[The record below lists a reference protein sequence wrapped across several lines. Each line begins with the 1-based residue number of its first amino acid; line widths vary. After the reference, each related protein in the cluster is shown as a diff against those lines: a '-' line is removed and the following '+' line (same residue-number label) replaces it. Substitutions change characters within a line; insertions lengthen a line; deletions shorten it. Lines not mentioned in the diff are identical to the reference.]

1 MINKKHP
8 ILIVCAFL
16 FFLFFAPLLHAE
28 DITAE
33 IININQDQKII
44 FVDLGRDVL
53 NIGDI
58 MSVEGTDHPVY
69 LEVLETSD
77 AVSKLRISKKD
88 KFHSKTSD
96 LDSVTIGMKV
106 TRVATEG
113 VEPHPVAADSS
124 PASSGIPPQAAL
136 PHVAEAAAPNNLP
149 FIDQQAFVKPDITK
163 ESFQSLDERMNKM
176 VDSNI
181 KLLDA
186 LSRCQSAQGE
196 GQKLVA
202 INDEL
207 KKQLDE
213 SNAKFVSVVI
223 ERDKYKK
230 QAEDLE
236 AKVNDLKGRFD
247 RLDSVIEEHL
257 K

>member
-1 MINKKHP
+1 MISKPN
-8 ILIVCAFL
+8 LIFVPFFFL
-16 FFLFFAPLLHAE
+16 FFLFQAAVLSAE

-33 IININQDQKII
+33 IININQDQKIV

-53 NIGDI
+53 SVGDI
-58 MSVEGTDHPVY
+58 MSVEGVDHPVY

-77 AVSKLRISKKD
+77 AVSKLRISKKE

-96 LDSVTIGMKV
+96 LDMVTIGMKV
-106 TRVATEG
+106 TRIASQG
-113 VEPHPVAADSS
+113 VEPHAAPADSS
-124 PASSGIPPQAAL
+124 GSPTPPVQASSQQGTQAS
-136 PHVAEAAAPNNLP
+136 VPNNVS
-149 FIDQQAFVKPDITK
+149 FIDQQAFVKPDISK

-176 VDSNI
+176 VGSNI

-196 GQKLVA
+196 SQKLVA

-213 SNAKFVSVVI
+213 SNSKFVSAVI

-230 QAEDLE
+230 QAEDLQT
-236 AKVNDLKGRFD
+236 KVNDLKARFD